1 MCSPRRPAHF
11 PTGTGLSRPTTPA
24 SVTSTA
30 LLAGAPG
37 TWHDYHWQLPL
48 HAREDATLAETVND
62 LADELRTHVPSS
74 ALPLFPRATVAGVG
88 GADEEEDS
96 PNKGEALPNKGEAL
110 PNKGKLMEKALAT
123 LAQVTAEAEAARDTT
138 HLELAADLSDGNPT
152 VRRRA
157 AQELRKHQLLF
168 SYLDKSVPPRQ
179 RAEAEKSRA
188 GARRPSHEEG
198 SDAGAPRCRSPE
210 ALAFASR
217 IKEARE
223 AMLSA
228 SPKGANTDLELTF
241 R

>member
-11 PTGTGLSRPTTPA
+11 PTGTGLSRPNTPA

-88 GADEEEDS
+88 GADEEED
-96 PNKGEALPNKGEAL
+96 LPNKEEDS

>member
-37 TWHDYHWQLPL
+37 TWHDYIWQLPL

-88 GADEEEDS
+88 GAGEEEDLPNKEEDS
-96 PNKGEALPNKGEAL
+96 PK
-110 PNKGKLMEKALAT
+110 KGKLMEKALAT

-228 SPKGANTDLELTF
+228 SPKGANT
-241 R
+241 

>member
-1 MCSPRRPAHF
+1 MCSPRRPPF
-11 PTGTGLSRPTTPA
+11 PT
-24 SVTSTA
+24 
-30 LLAGAPG
+30 G

-74 ALPLFPRATVAGVG
+74 ALPLFPRATVAEVG

-96 PNKGEALPNKGEAL
+96 PNKG
-110 PNKGKLMEKALAT
+110 KLLEKALAT

-157 AQELRKHQLLF
+157 AEELRKHQLLF

-188 GARRPSHEEG
+188 GARKPSHEEG
-198 SDAGAPRCRSPE
+198 SDAEASKGRSPE

-223 AMLSA
+223 AMLA
-228 SPKGANTDLELTF
+228 L
-241 R
+241 